1 MERRGWDV
9 VTRSPVSLMPDIEA
23 LVISKI
29 NELDIVATY
38 DKIPPT
44 PPSEFCILNS
54 DGGGV
59 LHRLRW
65 YQPNVHFDVYASSKG
80 RARMLA
86 QLIRQAM
93 IESEGSRWTH
103 TEMGDITAYIS
114 HVSDAVNIQWAPD
127 PLEQH
132 IYSRYIFGLTFTC
145 RQ

>member
-1 MERRGWDV
+1 MVIRA
-9 VTRSPVSLMPDIEA
+9 PVSLMPDIEA

-29 NELDIVATY
+29 NELNVVATF
-38 DKIPPT
+38 DRIPPD

-54 DGGGV
+54 PGGGV

-65 YQPNVHFDVYASSKG
+65 YQPDVHFDVYASSKG

-86 QLIRQAM
+86 QLIRQQM
-93 IESEGSRWTH
+93 IQNEGSRWTH
-103 TEMGDITAYIS
+103 TEVDIITAYVS
-114 HVSDAVNIQWAPD
+114 RVSDAINIQWAPD